1 MTNETKSPPQ
11 STQKAVLLGVGMG
24 CVVPTLILSIA
35 VLLGLWLDEV
45 LANSKHLYTIGLIVI
60 SVPLTAVALFWG
72 TRVITRQQKSSQ
84 QQMDTQKE
92 NLQEDADSDAD

>member
-1 MTNETKSPPQ
+1 M
-11 STQKAVLLGVGMG
+11 LGVGMG
-24 CVVPTLILSIA
+24 CVVPTLILSAA
-35 VLLGLWLDEV
+35 VVLGFWLDEV

-72 TRVITRQQKSSQ
+72 TRVITRQNQNSQ
-84 QQMDTQKE
+84 QQMDAQTE